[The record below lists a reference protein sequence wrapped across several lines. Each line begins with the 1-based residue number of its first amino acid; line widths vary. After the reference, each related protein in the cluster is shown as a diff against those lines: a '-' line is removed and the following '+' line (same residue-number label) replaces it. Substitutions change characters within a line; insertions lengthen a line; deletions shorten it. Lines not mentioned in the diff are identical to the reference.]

1 MEDKRLEIIYKRIDE
16 LKAYEKNPR
25 RNDDAVAYV
34 ANSIHEFGFK
44 VPVVI
49 DEHNT
54 IVCGH
59 TRVKAAA
66 KLGMGEVPCV
76 LADDLTPAQIKAY
89 RLADNKVGEL
99 AMWEWDLLSDEME
112 EIDELG
118 IDMSDFGFLS
128 FEDEEEP
135 EEAPKDLSDDVKEVY
150 EVIIECSSEGEQEA
164 VYYKLIQEG
173 YHCRVL
179 TL

>member
-1 MEDKRLEIIYKRIDE
+1 MLIIYKRVDE
-16 LKAYEKNPR
+16 LRAYDKNPR
-25 RNDDAVAYV
+25 RNDEAVEYV
-34 ANSIHEFGFK
+34 ANSIREFGFK

-49 DEHNT
+49 DEHDT

-66 KLGMGEVPCV
+66 KLGIDEVPCIV
-76 LADDLTPAQIKAY
+76 ADDLTPAQIKAF

-99 AMWEWDLLSDEME
+99 AMWDWDLLSDEME
-112 EIDELG
+112 ELDELG

-128 FEDEEEP
+128 LDDEEEP
-135 EEAPKDLSDDVKEVY
+135 EEAPQDLSGEVKEVY
-150 EVIIECSSEGEQEA
+150 EVIIECHSEAEQEA
-164 VYYKLIQEG
+164 VYYKLSREG
-173 YHCRVL
+173 YNCRVL